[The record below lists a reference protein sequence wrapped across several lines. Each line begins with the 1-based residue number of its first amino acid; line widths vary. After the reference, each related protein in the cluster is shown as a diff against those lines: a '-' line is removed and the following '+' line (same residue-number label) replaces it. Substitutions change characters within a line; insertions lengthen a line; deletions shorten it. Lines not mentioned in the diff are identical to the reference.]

1 MAAPIILPILS
12 VLRSAGINAAGQ
24 AMNGLSGNMKGL
36 AANIGRAAGA
46 FAAFQGITTAQD
58 FLANAAGSAQRLE
71 RNMIALDQ
79 VFEEQSVTMRSFVR
93 DIEAYGMSQE
103 QAAKASVFT
112 GSVLKQ
118 SGFTIEETAN
128 QTQRL
133 VKLAV
138 DLSATFGYD
147 VQEAL
152 LGMTALFRGEYDPI
166 EKFGVAMK
174 QNEINAELAARGL
187 DDLEG
192 AERRL
197 AEQQI
202 RLQFLFERGGD
213 AIGAYTRLS
222 ETLFVQQTQLTAEFA
237 NLQAAAGDRLQQP
250 LANLIESFREIMND
264 AGPGIIETVDG
275 LGGALESVTPFLE
288 QFGNFIFELIEL
300 INPVVQILNV
310 ALSPAFLVL
319 EKTFQGLNAVLN
331 FTNELFAAGGTYLD
345 IWADRVERLVNEDN
359 MPFFAWIL
367 EQVEKRAAG
376 VDMAYQNVLDA
387 LVDFNNAHRTGKELA
402 VAFIRSLEE
411 EEKRL
416 MALKPAAET
425 AAAAIQ
431 TLFMS
436 DVTGRVMSRAGV
448 AEAKRY
454 EAMAEVFG
462 GRFPELLEKEKETVA
477 KATTDYVA
485 EFFNGITESIEQESA
500 RLSLQDLGLSEALI
514 DQILG
519 SADWEGVFDI
529 IIDGGK
535 EMARELQ
542 DSFNQTAAGAREL
555 ADALEEQRQELER
568 TREEMD
574 QIVAQMTSA
583 TQNYQA
589 EIEQATQKFEQ
600 FKEGIDVTVDAL
612 MTYEREIGKFE
623 QATRNDLERIE
634 QQIQNAFDQG
644 YLLEEAKNDLVAY
657 ARAELGVLMQIQR
670 QRDQLLAQR
679 NAAADVIFGVAQ
691 AVASSSQITNL
702 LSDVQEKAKEV
713 QVSEVFEDIVKT
725 AGSLEGFRVTL
736 TRNYTEVIEDTI
748 NKSESLVNGFQN
760 VINRTRTFIDN
771 LIELR
776 KLGLDPFLF
785 QQLVEAGAEAG
796 GATAAAL
803 VEGGIETVNEVNSL
817 QAELESLGVE
827 LGEQT
832 YEVTKNSGQQFV
844 SGIIDGLD
852 SEIENLQQKAIDIA
866 VAFSATFGSSMEQA
880 LETAFDAVA
889 AMITARFD
897 ALMAELQ
904 KKLDEMKRMMEVE
917 QGYTDPVTVTS
928 PDGTHVSTAVFDPIT
943 GELLRSYT
951 APVGS
956 GLIGNGL
963 VNPDYFA
970 DYPASGMMGT
980 GSGTQMINNI
990 TVNANN
996 RAGGAAAGQE
1006 VVNALK
1012 TYQSSNG
1019 SIDVALTGFGS

>member
-71 RNMIALDQ
+71 RNMVALDQ
-79 VFEEQSVTMRSFVR
+79 VFEEQSITMQGFVR

-192 AERRL
+192 SERRL

-288 QFGNFIFELIEL
+288 QFGNFVFELIEL

-359 MPFFAWIL
+359 MPFFAWVL
-367 EQVEKRAAG
+367 EQVEKRANG

-402 VAFIRSLEE
+402 DAFIRSLEE

-416 MALKPAAET
+416 MALKPAAE
-425 AAAAIQ
+425 AAAGAIQ

-436 DVTGRVMSRAGV
+436 EVTGRVTSREGV
-448 AEAKRY
+448 AYASRY
-454 EAMAEVFG
+454 EAMAEALG
-462 GRFPELLEKEKETVA
+462 GRFPELLEKEKESGSVA

-485 EFFNGITESIEQESA
+485 EFFNGLTESIEQESA
-500 RLSLQDLGLSEALI
+500 RLKLQDLGLSEAFI

-529 IIDGGK
+529 ILEGGK
-535 EMARELQ
+535 ELARELQ
-542 DSFNQTAAGAREL
+542 QDFYKTAEGIREL
-555 ADALEEQRQELER
+555 AATAADIKALEDAIAPLQERLEQMQKDLEDGKPF
-568 TREEMD
+568 ED
-574 QIVAQMTSA
+574 A
-583 TQNYQA
+583 TA
-589 EIEQATQKFEQ
+589 RFEKF
-600 FKEGIDVTVDAL
+600 KRSVNVSVDAL
-612 MTYEREIGKFE
+612 QTYEREIGKFE
-623 QATRNDLERIE
+623 AATRSDLDRIE
-634 QQIQNAFDQG
+634 QQLQNAFDQG
-644 YLLEEAKNDLVAY
+644 YLLEEAKNDLMAY
-657 ARAELGVLMQIQR
+657 ARAELNVLMQIQR
-670 QRDQLLAQR
+670 QRDQLIAR
-679 NAAADVIFGVAQ
+679 RDAAADTIFNVAK
-691 AVASSSQITNL
+691 AVAASGQITNL
-702 LSDVQEKAKEV
+702 LSNVQDKITEV
-713 QVSEVFEDIVKT
+713 QVSETFEDIVKT

-736 TRNYTEVIEDTI
+736 TRNYTEVIEETV
-748 NKSESLVNGFQN
+748 NKSNALVNGFQA
-760 VINRTRTFIDN
+760 VINRTKAFIAN
-771 LIELR
+771 LKELR
-776 KLGLDPFLF
+776 ELGLDPFLF
-785 QQLVEAGAEAG
+785 KQLVDAGAEAG

-803 VEGGIETVNEVNSL
+803 VEGGAATVSEVNSL
-817 QAELESLGVE
+817 QAELEALGVQM
-827 LGEQT
+827 GEQT
-832 YEVTKNSGQQFV
+832 YEVTKNAGEQFV
-844 SGIIDGLD
+844 SGVVDGLN
-852 SEIENLQQKAIDIA
+852 SEIDEVERVALAMANSFNQTFA
-866 VAFSATFGSSMEQA
+866 VSMELGLERAFDVIISHIKDEFQQLMNELKSEIAA
-880 LETAFDAVA
+880 LENELA
-889 AMITARFD
+889 AIT
-897 ALMAELQ
+897 
-904 KKLDEMKRMMEVE
+904 
-917 QGYTDPVTVTS
+917 GTPTS
-928 PDGTHVSTAVFDPIT
+928 PGTTGAYGIYSNVPDGNGGRTEGFMPIPQE
-943 GELLRSYT
+943 ELDFLRS
-951 APVGS
+951 VGM
-956 GLIGNGL
+956 L
-963 VNPDYFA
+963 PDTSA
-970 DYPASGMMGT
+970 MAST
-980 GSGTQMINNI
+980 SSAST
-990 TVNANN
+990 TVNNYVINTTNPLDSSYAAKQTVENQANF
-996 RAGGAAAGQE
+996 
-1006 VVNALK
+1006 
-1012 TYQSSNG
+1012 QSSNG
-1019 SIDVALTGFGS
+1019 DIRVVTSGVGN